1 MAVDLWFTCD
11 VDLVHEI
18 SNAINNE
25 QTLYDLKFTTKA
37 HPTLSEVVEELYRG
51 AKLEDGMPSQK
62 LSPAR

>member
-1 MAVDLWFTCD
+1 M
-11 VDLVHEI
+11 HEI